1 MTTSVTAGTVARM
14 AAALDLLET
23 GSLPVGVRLG
33 TDAYVTHDGEEIPLQ
48 DWEQQPERITVT
60 IHWTAV

>member
-1 MTTSVTAGTVARM
+1 MTTSVTAGTVERM
-14 AAALDLLET
+14 AAALDLLEA
-23 GSLPVGVRLG
+23 GILPVGVRLG

-60 IHWTAV
+60 IHWTTV